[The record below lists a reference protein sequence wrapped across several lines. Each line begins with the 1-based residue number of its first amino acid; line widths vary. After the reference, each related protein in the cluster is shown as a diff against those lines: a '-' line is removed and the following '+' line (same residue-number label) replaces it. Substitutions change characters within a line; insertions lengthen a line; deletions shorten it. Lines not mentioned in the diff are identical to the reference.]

1 MFTDLSLQIALGS
14 VPSSQ
19 TSHYR
24 SSMWFRQSGQVPS
37 LPISYYRSLLIRKMK
52 KKSFK
57 GRKIN
62 FLQTVMAKVLV
73 DETTKTNFAS
83 KTNFAI

>member
-1 MFTDLSLQIALGS
+1 
-14 VPSSQ
+14 
-19 TSHYR
+19 
-24 SSMWFRQSGQVPS
+24 
-37 LPISYYRSLLIRKMK
+37 MK